1 MNSLQTAATRPSA
14 PSRFRMRAL
23 ADRRR
28 LVGLLSIVGG
38 LLFWEALSRFIVGNA
53 LFLAAPSQVLRGLVA
68 LAFSGR
74 LANDVAISGIE
85 FIIGFGIASV
95 LGVALGVLMAS
106 SETAKEVSEPW
117 VQAFN
122 ATPVVALAP
131 LFILWAGVGIWSKV
145 MMVVMV
151 IVFTIAVN
159 TEAGMRTTS
168 PRLRETFRSLG
179 ATPSQ
184 IFWKL
189 SLPSALP
196 FILAG
201 LKLGV
206 GRGLTGVVV
215 AELFGARAGLGNLI
229 SESAANFDMAGLF
242 GGVVVLAAAGICLTA
257 AFRWLEQYLVPWKGE

>member
-1 MNSLQTAATRPSA
+1 MSISA
-14 PSRFRMRAL
+14 NH
-23 ADRRR
+23 RRT
-28 LVGLLSIVGG
+28 VGFFSIAGG
-38 LLFWEALSRFIVGNA
+38 LLLWEGISRFVVVNGI
-53 LFLAAPSQVLRGLVA
+53 FLAAPSQVARA
-68 LAFSGR
+68 IARLAVSGR
-74 LANDVAISGIE
+74 LGTDVAVSALE
-85 FIIGFGIASV
+85 FAIGFGIATV
-95 LGVALGVLMAS
+95 FGIALGVLMS
-106 SETAKEVSEPW
+106 SSDIAKEVCEPW

-151 IVFTIAVN
+151 VVFTISVN
-159 TEAGMRTTS
+159 TEAGIRTTS
-168 PRLRETFRSLG
+168 PRLIETFLSFG
-179 ATPSQ
+179 ATRRQ

-189 SLPSALP
+189 SFPSALP

-229 SESAANFDMAGLF
+229 SEAAANFDMASLF
-242 GGVVVLAAAGICLTA
+242 GGVVVLAVSGILLTA
-257 AFRWLEQYLVPWKGE
+257 AFRWLENRVVGWHGE